1 LFLLKEKAT
10 PWEGGIRTAAF
21 VWSKLLSKK
30 KTLPNPL
37 MHISDWLPTLYQ
49 AAGKLY
55 LVTCLI
61 SAYSLVTTCKE
72 KSLNESYCILNN
84 VHCDR
89 LRCLNI

>member
-49 AAGKLY
+49 AAGK
-55 LVTCLI
+55 
-61 SAYSLVTTCKE
+61 
-72 KSLNESYCILNN
+72 
-84 VHCDR
+84 
-89 LRCLNI
+89 